1 MLIQSLE
8 QKTKL
13 ALATVILTLAA
24 CTAICIFTVYQ
35 SSKLVSE
42 ERSQIYI
49 LERSLQEANFVMEAK
64 AHIQLFHQYFF
75 NLPPDN
81 DYIKWTL
88 GKALYMADGTAMKQK
103 QAMEENGFYSDIISS
118 SAVCTIKCDSIQF
131 DEHEKKFKYFGTQLI
146 KRRSRDLKRSIITV
160 GEIENV
166 PRTQNNPH
174 GLLIT
179 NWRTLENKDL
189 DYDAKIAEGIKSLTD
204 KFKLKDKIA
213 KANQWADKHK
223 KRVSVITI
231 SMLML
236 SLIIGSWLTLTS
248 TYNEADMLSD
258 FTEVKPAFDGIRRIQ
273 RLKSMQVDQTVELTN
288 KGQQL
293 KHDLDSLVRLPVKN
307 HQDSVDIV
315 VKYRQLELVVKYLDN
330 KQ

>member
-1 MLIQSLE
+1 M
-8 QKTKL
+8 K
-13 ALATVILTLAA
+13 
-24 CTAICIFTVYQ
+24 IFKK
-35 SSKLVSE
+35 SK
-42 ERSQIYI
+42 
-49 LERSLQEANFVMEAK
+49 AK
-64 AHIQLFHQYFF
+64 
-75 NLPPDN
+75 
-81 DYIKWTL
+81 K
-88 GKALYMADGTAMKQK
+88 
-103 QAMEENGFYSDIISS
+103 
-118 SAVCTIKCDSIQF
+118 
-131 DEHEKKFKYFGTQLI
+131 
-146 KRRSRDLKRSIITV
+146 
-160 GEIENV
+160 
-166 PRTQNNPH
+166 
-174 GLLIT
+174 
-179 NWRTLENKDL
+179 
-189 DYDAKIAEGIKSLTD
+189 DAKIAEGIKSLTD
-204 KFKLKDKIA
+204 KFKFKDKIA

-258 FTEVKPAFDGIRRIQ
+258 STEVKPAFDGIRRIQ

-293 KHDLDSLVRLPVKN
+293 KHNLDSLVRLPIKS

>member
-1 MLIQSLE
+1 MKIF
-8 QKTKL
+8 KRTK
-13 ALATVILTLAA
+13 
-24 CTAICIFTVYQ
+24 
-35 SSKLVSE
+35 
-42 ERSQIYI
+42 
-49 LERSLQEANFVMEAK
+49 AK
-64 AHIQLFHQYFF
+64 
-75 NLPPDN
+75 
-81 DYIKWTL
+81 K
-88 GKALYMADGTAMKQK
+88 
-103 QAMEENGFYSDIISS
+103 
-118 SAVCTIKCDSIQF
+118 
-131 DEHEKKFKYFGTQLI
+131 
-146 KRRSRDLKRSIITV
+146 
-160 GEIENV
+160 
-166 PRTQNNPH
+166 
-174 GLLIT
+174 
-179 NWRTLENKDL
+179 
-189 DYDAKIAEGIKSLTD
+189 DAKIAEGIKSLTD
-204 KFKLKDKIA
+204 KFKFKDKIA
-213 KANQWADKHK
+213 EANQWADKHK

-293 KHDLDSLVRLPVKN
+293 KHDLDSLVRLPIKS

>member
-1 MLIQSLE
+1 M
-8 QKTKL
+8 K
-13 ALATVILTLAA
+13 
-24 CTAICIFTVYQ
+24 IFKK
-35 SSKLVSE
+35 SK
-42 ERSQIYI
+42 
-49 LERSLQEANFVMEAK
+49 AK
-64 AHIQLFHQYFF
+64 
-75 NLPPDN
+75 
-81 DYIKWTL
+81 K
-88 GKALYMADGTAMKQK
+88 
-103 QAMEENGFYSDIISS
+103 
-118 SAVCTIKCDSIQF
+118 
-131 DEHEKKFKYFGTQLI
+131 
-146 KRRSRDLKRSIITV
+146 
-160 GEIENV
+160 
-166 PRTQNNPH
+166 
-174 GLLIT
+174 
-179 NWRTLENKDL
+179 
-189 DYDAKIAEGIKSLTD
+189 DAKIAAGIKSLTD
-204 KFKLKDKIA
+204 KFKLSEKIA

-293 KHDLDSLVRLPVKN
+293 KHDLDSLVRLPVKS
-307 HQDSVDIV
+307 HQDSLDIV

>member
-1 MLIQSLE
+1 MKIF
-8 QKTKL
+8 KRTK
-13 ALATVILTLAA
+13 
-24 CTAICIFTVYQ
+24 
-35 SSKLVSE
+35 
-42 ERSQIYI
+42 
-49 LERSLQEANFVMEAK
+49 AK
-64 AHIQLFHQYFF
+64 
-75 NLPPDN
+75 
-81 DYIKWTL
+81 K
-88 GKALYMADGTAMKQK
+88 
-103 QAMEENGFYSDIISS
+103 
-118 SAVCTIKCDSIQF
+118 
-131 DEHEKKFKYFGTQLI
+131 
-146 KRRSRDLKRSIITV
+146 
-160 GEIENV
+160 
-166 PRTQNNPH
+166 
-174 GLLIT
+174 
-179 NWRTLENKDL
+179 
-189 DYDAKIAEGIKSLTD
+189 DAKIAEGIKSLTD
-204 KFKLKDKIA
+204 KFKFKDKIA

-293 KHDLDSLVRLPVKN
+293 KHDLDSLVRLPIKS

>member
-1 MLIQSLE
+1 MKIF
-8 QKTKL
+8 KRTK
-13 ALATVILTLAA
+13 
-24 CTAICIFTVYQ
+24 
-35 SSKLVSE
+35 
-42 ERSQIYI
+42 
-49 LERSLQEANFVMEAK
+49 AK
-64 AHIQLFHQYFF
+64 
-75 NLPPDN
+75 
-81 DYIKWTL
+81 K
-88 GKALYMADGTAMKQK
+88 
-103 QAMEENGFYSDIISS
+103 
-118 SAVCTIKCDSIQF
+118 
-131 DEHEKKFKYFGTQLI
+131 
-146 KRRSRDLKRSIITV
+146 
-160 GEIENV
+160 
-166 PRTQNNPH
+166 
-174 GLLIT
+174 
-179 NWRTLENKDL
+179 
-189 DYDAKIAEGIKSLTD
+189 DAKIAEGIKSLTD
-204 KFKLKDKIA
+204 KFKFKDKIA

-293 KHDLDSLVRLPVKN
+293 KHNLDSLVRLPIKS

>member
-1 MLIQSLE
+1 M
-8 QKTKL
+8 K
-13 ALATVILTLAA
+13 
-24 CTAICIFTVYQ
+24 IFKK
-35 SSKLVSE
+35 SK
-42 ERSQIYI
+42 
-49 LERSLQEANFVMEAK
+49 AK
-64 AHIQLFHQYFF
+64 
-75 NLPPDN
+75 
-81 DYIKWTL
+81 K
-88 GKALYMADGTAMKQK
+88 
-103 QAMEENGFYSDIISS
+103 
-118 SAVCTIKCDSIQF
+118 
-131 DEHEKKFKYFGTQLI
+131 
-146 KRRSRDLKRSIITV
+146 
-160 GEIENV
+160 
-166 PRTQNNPH
+166 
-174 GLLIT
+174 
-179 NWRTLENKDL
+179 
-189 DYDAKIAEGIKSLTD
+189 DAKIAAGIKSLTD
-204 KFKLKDKIA
+204 KFKLSEKIA

-293 KHDLDSLVRLPVKN
+293 KHDLDSLVRLPVKS
-307 HQDSVDIV
+307 HQDSVDIM